1 MKIGR
6 KILATLAVLLVAGLA
21 AIVWLGS
28 NFALRPPWYEHRTP
42 EQGLLPATPFMLE
55 HWNRVVGDPLS
66 SLGLAFEEVEFPAV
80 DGSPLRGWWIPPAA
94 PTESVVVAVHGA
106 ASDRREFL
114 RHTPLLHRAGYAV
127 LLFDCREQGVS
138 DGEGRGVSL
147 GIREHA
153 DVSSAV
159 DYVLG
164 PRAMQR
170 VAVMGSS
177 QGGASV
183 LLAGAADPRIDA
195 VIAENPFTSI
205 HALILDNSME
215 PTLPGPLLAA
225 ISFVTR
231 LRLGG
236 LDAPDPIEVVGR
248 IAPRPLLLMHGDAD
262 RVIPLRHSRELFARA
277 GEPKQIWVAEGA
289 RHAELFDA
297 HPEEWA
303 ERVLDFLGSALAG
316 RGGPR

>member
-6 KILATLAVLLVAGLA
+6 KIFAGLAVLLVASFA
-21 AIVWLGS
+21 AIIWLGS

-42 EQGLLPATPFMLE
+42 EQGLLPATDFMKL
-55 HWNRVVGDPLS
+55 WNWVADDPLAG
-66 SLGLAFEEVEFPAV
+66 LGLAFEEVEFPAV
-80 DGSPLRGWWIPPAA
+80 DGSTLRGWWIPAAA
-94 PTESVVVAVHGA
+94 PAKAAVVAVHGA
-106 ASDRREFL
+106 GGDRREFL

-127 LLFDCREQGVS
+127 LLFDCREQGIS
-138 DGEGRGVSL
+138 DGEARGVSL
-147 GIREHA
+147 GIREHE

-164 PRAMQR
+164 SRAMQR
-170 VAVMGSS
+170 VAVLGSS

-183 LLAGAADPRIDA
+183 LLAAAADPRIDA

-205 HALILDNSME
+205 HALIMDNSME
-215 PTLPGPLLAA
+215 PTLPRPLLAA

-236 LDAPDPIEVVGR
+236 LDASDPIEVVGR

-262 RVIPLRHSRELFARA
+262 RVIPLQHSRELFARA
-277 GEPKQIWVAEGA
+277 GEPKQLWVAEGA
-289 RHAELFDA
+289 HHAALFNA
-297 HPEEWA
+297 HPDEWTA
-303 ERVLDFLGSALAG
+303 RVLDFLAAALA
-316 RGGPR
+316 RPGGPR